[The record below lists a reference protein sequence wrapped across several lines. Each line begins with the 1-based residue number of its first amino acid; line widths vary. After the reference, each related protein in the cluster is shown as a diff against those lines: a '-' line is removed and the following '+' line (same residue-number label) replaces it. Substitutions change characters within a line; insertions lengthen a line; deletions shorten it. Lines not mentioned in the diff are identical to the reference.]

1 MNNQNNIL
9 IALENH
15 SLIPVITFD
24 KDSNPIELMHFLLKQ
39 GVSCIEV
46 TLRTKEG
53 MEGIKKL
60 KDFFGEQVA
69 VGAGTVTSKAQIDQ
83 LKAQGI
89 DFIVSPGLTE
99 ILQKEMENSNIPYLP
114 GVSTPSE
121 IMKAIEMGLNT
132 LKFFPANLFGGF
144 GALKTYGNLFPEV
157 KFCPTGGITEESS
170 KEYLRLNN
178 VIAVGG
184 SWFQSDYN
192 QIDI

>member
-60 KDFFGEQVA
+60 KDF
-69 VGAGTVTSKAQIDQ
+69 
-83 LKAQGI
+83 
-89 DFIVSPGLTE
+89 
-99 ILQKEMENSNIPYLP
+99 
-114 GVSTPSE
+114 
-121 IMKAIEMGLNT
+121 
-132 LKFFPANLFGGF
+132 
-144 GALKTYGNLFPEV
+144 
-157 KFCPTGGITEESS
+157 
-170 KEYLRLNN
+170 
-178 VIAVGG
+178 
-184 SWFQSDYN
+184 
-192 QIDI
+192 